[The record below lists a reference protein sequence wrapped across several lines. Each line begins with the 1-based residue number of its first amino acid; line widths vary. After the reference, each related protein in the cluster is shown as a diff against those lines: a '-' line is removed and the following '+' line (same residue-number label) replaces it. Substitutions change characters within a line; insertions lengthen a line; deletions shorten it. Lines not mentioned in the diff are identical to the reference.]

1 MLASFSNKL
10 IDWYNQNKRDL
21 PWRKTKNPYRIWVSE
36 IILQQT
42 RIEFG
47 TKYYNRFIKKYPDVK
62 KLANSSDID
71 LMKIWEGLG
80 YYSRAINMLK
90 TAKIIL
96 NSYNGVF
103 PTKYDQLIKL
113 PGIGDYTASAISSIC
128 NNELQPVVDGNVLRF
143 LSRMHKI
150 ELPIESITTK
160 KYFKKLGFTLIQ
172 NANPGDFNQALMDY
186 GSMVCKPKKF
196 DCKSCIFSIDCKAYN
211 SNSVENYPIKKKKIK
226 VKERFLN
233 YVVVVTDDNK
243 TQIKKRD
250 ESGIWKNL
258 YEFPLIETEIET
270 SAKHISKEL
279 DLDFRDLLSV
289 KRINHKLSHQLLHI
303 TFFVFKTNNK
313 IDDLIDINSLINY
326 PFPRPLNKFI
336 SELI

>member
-1 MLASFSNKL
+1 MSASFSNKL

-21 PWRKTKNPYRIWVSE
+21 PWRKTKNPYKIWVSE

-47 TKYYNRFIKKYPDVK
+47 TKYYNRFLKKYPNVR
-62 KLANSSDID
+62 KLANSSDRD

-103 PTKYDQLIKL
+103 PSKYDQLIQL

-128 NNELQPVVDGNVLRF
+128 DNELQPVVDGNVLRF

-150 ELPIESITTK
+150 DLPIESIKTK
-160 KYFKKLGFTLIQ
+160 RYFKKLGLRLIQ
-172 NANPGDFNQALMDY
+172 DVNPGDFNQALMDY
-186 GSMVCKPKKF
+186 GSIICKPKKV
-196 DCKSCIFSIDCKAYN
+196 DCKSCLFSIDCKAYN
-211 SNSVENYPIKKKKIK
+211 SNSVEKYPIKKKKIK
-226 VKERFLN
+226 VKERYLN

-250 ESGIWKNL
+250 GSGIWKNL
-258 YEFPLIETEIET
+258 YEFP
-270 SAKHISKEL
+270 
-279 DLDFRDLLSV
+279 
-289 KRINHKLSHQLLHI
+289 
-303 TFFVFKTNNK
+303 
-313 IDDLIDINSLINY
+313 
-326 PFPRPLNKFI
+326 
-336 SELI
+336 